1 VAEAVGADQP
11 AMMRDVRTAEGLAKS
26 RGVLLVSDR
35 QPAFAEVLH
44 FVLRALDQRGA
55 AALHRPLAKSAVILA
70 DGDMRHRRGGRRA
83 MQQRRE
89 KLAQQIGVRGRRGD
103 QHGARAII
111 EPARNWF
118 QPKNGNQP
126 ALADKRSARGAGKET
141 GSGSFYGA
149 SVSTGS
155 DAGSGC
161 NLDPRATAPSGRT
174 PR

>member
-1 VAEAVGADQP
+1 
-11 AMMRDVRTAEGLAKS
+11 MRDVRTAEGLAKS

-44 FVLRALDQRGA
+44 FVLRALDQR
-55 AALHRPLAKSAVILA
+55 
-70 DGDMRHRRGGRRA
+70 
-83 MQQRRE
+83 
-89 KLAQQIGVRGRRGD
+89 
-103 QHGARAII
+103 GARAII